1 MIALIPV
8 GLAASLF
15 SGSFKLKGEVEG
27 VTGWRWKAAVS
38 GVVVGM
44 YEGFWSGLGSLLFL
58 ASTSLKTGL
67 IKASG
72 TAKIYD
78 ILPI

>member
-1 MIALIPV
+1 MTYIMIALIPV
-8 GLAASLF
+8 GLATSLF

-44 YEGFWSGLGSLLFL
+44 YEGFLVRAREPSFFL
-58 ASTSLKTGL
+58 ASTSF
-67 IKASG
+67 
-72 TAKIYD
+72 
-78 ILPI
+78 